1 MNENTTKLIK
11 SLALGSAFVG
21 LGIYISRN
29 KDLKAKISDKVQ
41 DGLKF
46 VNVET
51 NDVQKKVKDTVDS
64 TKESI
69 NKSINE
75 AKLSLNEGVDKTS
88 KQINELKNRLSDA
101 ISAGKNAAQDS
112 LKTSASQPIEKK
124 TSIHNKSNNEMNLG
138 ATEDTSTTNI
148 SVLHPATNNVSNS
161 IGDASVHLEDMTV
174 EQLHRSIK

>member
-1 MNENTTKLIK
+1 MNENSTKLIK

-29 KDLKAKISDKVQ
+29 KDLKSKISTKLQ
-41 DGLKF
+41 EGLKF
-46 VNVET
+46 VDVET
-51 NDVQKKVKDTVDS
+51 INVQKKVKDTVDS

-69 NKSINE
+69 NKSISE
-75 AKLSLNEGVDKTS
+75 AKLSLDEGVDKTS
-88 KQINELKNRLSDA
+88 KQINDLKNRLSEA

-112 LKTSASQPIEKK
+112 LKTSASQPIEK
-124 TSIHNKSNNEMNLG
+124 TTTIHNKSNNEMNIG
-138 ATEDTSTTNI
+138 ATEDTSPTNS

-161 IGDASVHLEDMTV
+161 IGDASVHLEDMSI